1 MSEKSTILSVVL
13 SAHFFFAVVG
23 AALASNALLQPAK
36 KAPQWLTRGVVYQIQ
51 PRAFT
56 AEGTLR
62 AAAEKLEYLKE
73 TGVTIVYL
81 PPVFEMDSDTD
92 RSFWSPRQLKSGFGN
107 PKNQYRIRDYFHVD
121 PEYGT
126 DADLRY
132 FVDRAH
138 ELGLKVLFD
147 LVYFHCGPTARVL
160 KDFPQAVLRNAD
172 GTPQRGFWRF
182 PQFDFSKPVA
192 REYLLSNLT
201 YLLIEFGVDGFRCDV
216 ADALPLDF
224 WCEARRRMDAL
235 KGGEAVLLCEGFD
248 PQDQLTAFDANY
260 GWFPRAAFDD
270 AEKAAAPAKAIRD
283 AWVKREHEA
292 GRGARF
298 VNHYENHDWATNQ
311 DPRPEARWGRAAIE
325 QVLVWMFT
333 LDGVPL
339 LFNGNEIADDDASHS
354 MFGHTPI
361 DWARLESPAGRQRRA
376 FVKKLVQLRAS
387 RPSLTDLNGEK
398 GLRWLTSSATN
409 EVTAFRRTGA
419 DGERTLV
426 VQNWTAKRVSFS
438 VPGADFSLPPLLSH
452 GYAVAG
458 DAVTLEPW
466 GYSVL
471 PETGGGNAAATA
483 PAPFK
488 DGERIVFFGDS
499 ITRQGFYEGYLQ
511 LHTDLT
517 RPGSGVKILNAGVSG
532 DTAEGGLV
540 RFDWDLKPFR
550 PDRVF
555 MMFGMNDVDV
565 KLYEGEKP
573 TPALAAKRKAQI
585 EKYEK
590 NLRKLAKR
598 IIDEGWELVLMTPTP
613 YDEYSPGNK
622 AHNYRDAN
630 ELGLAACA
638 DVVRR
643 VGASMR
649 CPVIDLH
656 TPLTKKWREA
666 GGTGPTVDRV
676 HPSEAGY
683 RLVAS
688 EILGAL
694 GCAEVHFPTNGPAY
708 DAMRAEIERTAPPR
722 MIPQVRMAVA
732 KRGGNPDDL
741 ESFEKTI
748 AAWRKE
754 LEATEEKRRYIEY
767 FTGVWNY
774 YRKAVF
780 NIEGEPK

>member
-1 MSEKSTILSVVL
+1 MSEKSTILSVLL

-23 AALASNALLQPAK
+23 TALASNALLQPAK

-81 PPVFEMDSDTD
+81 PPVFEMDTDAD

-172 GTPQRGFWRF
+172 GTPRRGFWRF

-270 AEKAAAPAKAIRD
+270 AEKAAASAKAIRD

-387 RPSLTDLNGEK
+387 RPSLTDLNGER
-398 GLRWLTSSATN
+398 GLRWLTPSATN

-471 PETGGGNAAATA
+471 PEKGCGNAAATA

-780 NIEGEPK
+780 NIEGESK

>member
-1 MSEKSTILSVVL
+1 MSEKSTILSVLL

-23 AALASNALLQPAK
+23 TALASNALLQPAK
-36 KAPQWLTRGVVYQIQ
+36 KAPGWLARGVMYQIQ

-56 AEGTLR
+56 LEGTLR
-62 AAAEKLEYLKE
+62 AAAEKLPYLKE

-81 PPVFEMDSDTD
+81 PPVFEMDTDAD

-138 ELGLKVLFD
+138 GLGLKVLFD
-147 LVYFHCGPTARVL
+147 LVYFHCGPTARVI

-260 GWFPRAAFDD
+260 GWFPRAALDD

-311 DPRPEARWGRAAIE
+311 DPRSEARWGCAAIE

-361 DWARLESPAGRQRRA
+361 DWARLESPSGRQRRA

-398 GLRWLTSSATN
+398 GLLWLTPSATN

-471 PETGGGNAAATA
+471 PEKGGCNAAATA

-517 RPGSGVKILNAGVSG
+517 RPRSGVKILNAGVSG

-590 NLRKLAKR
+590 NLRALAKR

-780 NIEGEPK
+780 NIEGESK

>member
-1 MSEKSTILSVVL
+1 MKITRFLF
-13 SAHFFFAVVG
+13 AAFFVFAFAGGVC
-23 AALASNALLQPAK
+23 ASNALLQPAR
-36 KAPQWLTRGVVYQIQ
+36 KAPEWLTRGVMYQIQ

-56 AEGTLR
+56 PEGTLR
-62 AAAEKLEYLKE
+62 AAAEKLPYLKE

-81 PPVFEMDSDTD
+81 PPVFEMDTDGD

-126 DADLRY
+126 DADLRH

-147 LVYFHCGPTARVL
+147 LVYFHCGPTARVI
-160 KDFPQAVLRNAD
+160 KDFPDAVLRNGD
-172 GTPQRGFWRF
+172 GSPKRGFWRF

-192 REYLLSNLT
+192 REYLLSNFT
-201 YLLIEFGVDGFRCDV
+201 YLLVEFGVDGFRCDV
-216 ADALPLDF
+216 ADALPVDF

-235 KGGEAVLLCEGFD
+235 KDGDAVLLCEGFD

-270 AEKAAAPAKAIRD
+270 KEKSAAPAKAIREG
-283 AWVKREHEA
+283 WTKREHEA

-311 DPRPEARWGRAAIE
+311 DPRPEARWGREAIE

-339 LFNGNEIADDDASHS
+339 LFNGNEIADDDGAHS
-354 MFGHTPI
+354 MFGKTPI
-361 DWARLESPAGRQRRA
+361 DWSRLESPEGRARRA
-376 FVKKLVQLRAS
+376 FVKKLAEFRAS

-398 GLRWLTSSATN
+398 GLVWLKPSA
-409 EVTAFRRTGA
+409 EDAVTAFRRVGA
-419 DGERTLV
+419 NGERTLV
-426 VQNWTAKRVSFS
+426 VQNWTSGDVSFK
-438 VPGADFSLPPLLSH
+438 VPGAVFSQEPLLSRRYSANGADVTLGPW
-452 GYAVAG
+452 GYAV
-458 DAVTLEPW
+458 
-466 GYSVL
+466 L
-471 PETGGGNAAATA
+471 PEKESGDPAMLA
-483 PAPFK
+483 PKPFA
-488 DGERIVFFGDS
+488 DGERVVFFGDS

-540 RFDWDLKPFR
+540 RFDWDLKPFK

-573 TPALAAKRKAQI
+573 SPALAAKRKAQI
-585 EKYEK
+585 EQYEK
-590 NLRKLAKR
+590 NLRALAKR
-598 IIDEGWELVLMTPTP
+598 ITDEGWELVLMTPTP

-630 ELGLAACA
+630 EVGLSACA

-643 VGASMR
+643 VGESMR
-649 CPVIDLH
+649 CPVIDLYV
-656 TPLTKKWREA
+656 PLTEKWKKA

-683 RLVAS
+683 RLVAA
-688 EILGAL
+688 EILAAL
-694 GCAEVHFPTNGPAY
+694 GCSGVNFPTNGPAY
-708 DAMRAEIERTAPPR
+708 DAMRAEIDRTAPPR
-722 MIPQVRMAVA
+722 MIPQVRMAVT
-732 KRGGNPDDL
+732 KRGGDPENR

-748 AAWRKE
+748 VAWRKE
-754 LEATEEKRRYIEY
+754 LEATEEKRRYIDY

-780 NIEGEPK
+780 KVEGESK